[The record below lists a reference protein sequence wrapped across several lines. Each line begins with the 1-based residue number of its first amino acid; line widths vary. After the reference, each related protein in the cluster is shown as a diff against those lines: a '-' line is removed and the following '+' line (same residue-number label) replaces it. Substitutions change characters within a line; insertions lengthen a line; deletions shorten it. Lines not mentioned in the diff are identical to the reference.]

1 MSNKI
6 IYQPKAVKQ
15 LRKIPEN
22 SLIRRK
28 IEELKEFPNCRNVKS
43 LVIVV
48 SIQNKTRQ
56 RAEDS
61 MPNTARR
68 S

>member
-1 MSNKI
+1 MQESTEISNSK
-6 IYQPKAVKQ
+6 KQ
-15 LRKIPEN
+15 Y
-22 SLIRRK
+22 
-28 IEELKEFPNCRNVKS
+28 FTD
-43 LVIVV
+43 IVV

-61 MPNTARR
+61 MHNTARR